1 MIEKYR
7 RGEVLES
14 GKSRVPFVA
23 GVALLVVGF
32 VFCRILSVSGSEA
45 ASTHALGLAQ
55 GNTKAVRTAATQ
67 DAVRAK
73 HDGSQAS
80 AIDAHSA
87 QLHGLPPSVIL
98 QPHPQIRQLPAA
110 HQQHSAMQQ
119 IQVMPQHTH
128 NAAAQS
134 APTHVLHQSPQHT
147 IVQPHSAA
155 PPGAS
160 LPGSS
165 AGARAV
171 QQAKTPE
178 KEKGSFIPLVD
189 ESGAPVS
196 PSSVV
201 SQNGKFFFLGPKHL
215 WSLEWTQPADG
226 QPRRAFLKACH
237 PPEKIEKIPVQEF
250 NNMISVPPRKSLVI
264 LSKAGDL
271 FEYFTET
278 GAWHQY
284 RANLWLTGSPDPD
297 YVDLAFNG
305 KDIILIDP
313 ERNNIHVCP
322 PNSRYLTPYFREVM
336 PWQVRRGDYY
346 LGDGIG
352 IAYDGLTYLL
362 RKQGGITKFSGNSR
376 ANVRQLKFTYHAP
389 GKARLRPS
397 RMITAANSPLFIV
410 ERENNRVLSIDKKS
424 GQTTHFVFPAGSDLR
439 GIAPVKDGF
448 AVVNGNRLVM
458 RRLDSADAPNAEI
471 HPRTFDQRLDGI
483 GIPVP
488 GGCLPSHLGVFPGAR
503 RLYRYGIHAGVDFF
517 NGAGNKVVMG
527 TPALAADR
535 GKIIR
540 IDHNFKDMDAP
551 TFNRVMSQCARDH
564 TTSDH
569 NEDLFRG
576 CQVWIDHG
584 NRMVTRYAHLDRI
597 NAKLKKDMFVNRGD
611 IIGFIGVSGTGQNL
625 PGKAKYPHLHFEI
638 WLDGHYVGYGLTPG
652 ETLGVYEDIF
662 GR

>member
-7 RGEVLES
+7 RDEVLES

-134 APTHVLHQSPQHT
+134 APTHVLHPSPQHT
-147 IVQPHSAA
+147 IVQPHGAA

-160 LPGSS
+160 LPSSS

-171 QQAKTPE
+171 QQAKTLE

-226 QPRRAFLKACH
+226 QPRKAFLKACH
-237 PPEKIEKIPVQEF
+237 PPDKIEKIPVQEF

-448 AVVNGNRLVM
+448 AVVNGNRLLM

>member
-226 QPRRAFLKACH
+226 QPRKAFLKACH
-237 PPEKIEKIPVQEF
+237 PPDKIEKIPVQEF

>member
-226 QPRRAFLKACH
+226 QPRKAFLKACH
-237 PPEKIEKIPVQEF
+237 PPDKIEKIPVQEF

-448 AVVNGNRLVM
+448 AVVNGNRLLM

>member
-7 RGEVLES
+7 RDEVLES

-80 AIDAHSA
+80 AIDAHSE

-147 IVQPHSAA
+147 IVQPHGAA

-160 LPGSS
+160 LPNSS
-165 AGARAV
+165 AGVRAV

-226 QPRRAFLKACH
+226 QPRKAFLKACH
-237 PPEKIEKIPVQEF
+237 PPDKIEKIPVQEF

-448 AVVNGNRLVM
+448 AVVNGNRLLM